1 MPRDQHRLT
10 QINTIS
16 CLRNHSFNQ
25 QEAEETARRLVL
37 FREMLSFSKK
47 EAEPL
52 MEYPVSFC
60 GRMESFGKTRVAS
73 QQEHM
78 QATWRKF
85 DDGMRAIVPFF
96 ETEMRGVP
104 MLQRLCE
111 VMLGAES
118 ARGAPGAPVGPPQQ
132 AGASS

>member
-1 MPRDQHRLT
+1 M
-10 QINTIS
+10 
-16 CLRNHSFNQ
+16 
-25 QEAEETARRLVL
+25 L

-60 GRMESFGKTRVAS
+60 DRMERFGKTPVAS

-78 QATWRKF
+78 QAARREL
-85 DDGMRAIVPFF
+85 DDGVRAIVPLF

-111 VMLGAES
+111 VMRGAES

>member
-1 MPRDQHRLT
+1 M
-10 QINTIS
+10 
-16 CLRNHSFNQ
+16 
-25 QEAEETARRLVL
+25 L

-47 EAEPL
+47 EDEPL

-60 GRMESFGKTRVAS
+60 DRMESFGKTPVAS

-85 DDGMRAIVPFF
+85 DDGVRAIVPFF

-111 VMLGAES
+111 VMLGADS
-118 ARGAPGAPVGPPQQ
+118 ARARPGAPVGPPQQ